1 MANGNKQLILV
12 VEDDEDIRHFL
23 QLTLRRDG
31 YGVLLAENAT
41 EAKKIIRE
49 HQTVRLLILDMLLA
63 DENGLDISLEIKE
76 NPDTAHIP
84 ILMISAH
91 PQLPSLVE
99 KGKIDDYLEKPFNLK
114 DLEYKVQQLLSQ
126 SPG

>member
-31 YGVLLAENAT
+31 YGVLLAENAAA
-41 EAKKIIRE
+41 AKKIIQE
-49 HQTVRLLILDMLLA
+49 HHSVRLLILDMLLA
-63 DENGLDISLEIKE
+63 DENGLDISLEIKD

-91 PQLPSLVE
+91 PELPHLVE
-99 KGKIDDYLEKPFNLK
+99 KGRIDDYLEKPFNLK
-114 DLEYKVQQLLSQ
+114 DLEIKVQELLK
-126 SPG
+126 